1 MTIPLNS
8 YDTGPFVGN
17 SPGLDLG
24 LGDDYNLRV
33 LRSEFAR
40 MMGVSKPTVTE
51 WAKTG
56 WITIGADNRIDPRQA
71 VASLLKHRDPA
82 RIRSKVLAPL
92 ISDIAGRDREIDRLR
107 QLVEELRHQLA
118 GAKEDS
124 DFEEAS
130 ALGILNLLDDLKLRL
145 RTDWPDLVALPGM
158 QGPDAVAAWIE
169 GARFDGTDFE
179 TSFLEHLPAPA
190 SEEEGGEMRGE
201 LPPPDYLEQP
211 Q

>member
-1 MTIPLNS
+1 MTFNVDSYATCKSAGSAPELN
-8 YDTGPFVGN
+8 
-17 SPGLDLG
+17 LG
-24 LGDDYNLRV
+24 LGEDYNLRV

-51 WAKTG
+51 WVKAG

-107 QLVEELRHQLA
+107 QLVEELRQQLA
-118 GAKEDS
+118 GAQEDA

-130 ALGILNLLDDLKLRL
+130 AAGVLGLLDDLKLRL
-145 RTDWPDLVALPGM
+145 RTDWADLATLPGM

-179 TSFLEHLPAPA
+179 TSILERLPAPA

-201 LPPPDYLEQP
+201 LPTPDFLEKTP
-211 Q
+211 

>member
-1 MTIPLNS
+1 MTFNVDS
-8 YDTGPFVGN
+8 YDTSKSTG
-17 SPGLDLG
+17 SAPGLDLG

-92 ISDIAGRDREIDRLR
+92 INDIAGRDREIERLR

-118 GAKEDS
+118 AAKADA

-130 ALGILNLLDDLKLRL
+130 AAGILGLLDDLKLRL
-145 RTDWPDLVALPGM
+145 RTDWPDLAALPGM
-158 QGPDAVAAWIE
+158 QGPDAVVTWIE
-169 GARFDGTDFE
+169 CAAFDGTDFARSILDYIAAPGE
-179 TSFLEHLPAPA
+179 TG
-190 SEEEGGEMRGE
+190 EGGGAEDAGA
-201 LPPPDYLEQP
+201 
-211 Q
+211 

>member
-33 LRSEFAR
+33 LRSELAR
-40 MMGVSKPTVTE
+40 MLGVSKPTVSE
-51 WAKTG
+51 WVKAG
-56 WITIGADNRIDPRQA
+56 WITLGADGRIDPRQA
-71 VASLLKHRDPA
+71 VASLLRHRDPA

-92 ISDIAGRDREIDRLR
+92 ISDIAGRDREIERLR
-107 QLVEELRHQLA
+107 QLVEELRQQLA
-118 GAKEDS
+118 EAKEDAA
-124 DFEEAS
+124 FEESS
-130 ALGILNLLDDLKLRL
+130 ALGILGLLDDLKMRL
-145 RTDWPDLVALPGM
+145 HTDWPDLAALPGM

-179 TSFLEHLPAPA
+179 TSILDHVAALATDGTGGA
-190 SEEEGGEMRGE
+190 GSEAAGEAE
-201 LPPPDYLEQP
+201 K
-211 Q
+211 

>member
-1 MTIPLNS
+1 MTIPPNS
-8 YDTGPFVGN
+8 YDTGPFAGTA
-17 SPGLDLG
+17 PGLDLG

-92 ISDIAGRDREIDRLR
+92 ISDIAGRDREIERLR

-118 GAKEDS
+118 EAKEDVA
-124 DFEEAS
+124 FEESS
-130 ALGILNLLDDLKLRL
+130 ALGILGLLDDLKMRL
-145 RTDWPDLVALPGM
+145 HTDWPDLAALPGM

-179 TSFLEHLPAPA
+179 TSILDHVAALATDGTGGA
-190 SEEEGGEMRGE
+190 GSESAGEAE
-201 LPPPDYLEQP
+201 K
-211 Q
+211 